1 MPGFE
6 LEYPLALLLLL
17 LAPLFLVLRR
27 HTRLKLP
34 FPAIFPEMASL
45 RPGFWKRNYNG
56 ILFSLVY
63 ACLVLSL
70 VNPGYS
76 KETVEDFIESKWLFL
91 ALDLSGSMKRPVSR
105 FSDQSLGDLALDGIA
120 SFIDMRRDKDYIG
133 LVAFS
138 SYAKLLAPLTFDK
151 DLLKAKLA
159 LVRSKNNS
167 RIYRELGAGGGTN
180 ASEAVWLSL
189 SAFFSMLP
197 EENRLSVE
205 QIAGMRGFLLGAPGA
220 LLDIPQKIRHATP
233 GKGMAVILFTDGR
246 IEPTQRAHVRRGG
259 LPNLVNIITLMK
271 AIGVRFYIISVGGEI
286 DEAVEKAMEPT
297 ADEASVGRIFVT
309 SKGLNRDQI
318 EEVYREIDILETNRN
333 LTRITLQPRWTR
345 WPLALTTFGMM
356 ALHLVLRSL
365 PGLRK
370 L

>member
-6 LEYPLALLLLL
+6 LQYPLALLLLL
-17 LAPLFLVLRR
+17 LAPLFLMLRR
-27 HTRLKLP
+27 RTRRKLP
-34 FPAIFPEMASL
+34 FPSIIPEMANL

-56 ILFSLVY
+56 IFFSLVY
-63 ACLVLSL
+63 TCLVLSL

-76 KETVEDFIESKWLFL
+76 KETVEEFIESKWLFL
-91 ALDLSGSMKRPVSR
+91 ALDLSGSMKRPVSM
-105 FSDQSLGDLALDGIA
+105 FSDQTLGDLALDGIS
-120 SFIDMRRDKDYIG
+120 SFIDMRRSDDYIG

-151 DLLKAKLA
+151 DLLKAKLD
-159 LVRSKNNS
+159 LVRSKNHS

-205 QIAGMRGFLLGAPGA
+205 QIAGMREFLLGEPGA
-220 LLDIPQKIRHATP
+220 LLDIPQKIRNAALGT
-233 GKGMAVILFTDGR
+233 GMAVILFTDGR
-246 IEPTQRAHVRRGG
+246 IEPTQRAHVHSGA

-271 AIGVRFYIISVGGEI
+271 AVGVRFYIISVGGEV
-286 DEAVEKAMEPT
+286 DEAVERAMQPVTGEP
-297 ADEASVGRIFVT
+297 AVGRIFVT
-309 SKGLNRDQI
+309 SRGLDREQI

-345 WPLALTTFGMM
+345 HILAFLGFGFM
-356 ALHLVLRSL
+356 ALHLLLRSL
-365 PGLRK
+365 PQLRK

>member
-1 MPGFE
+1 MADFTFQ
-6 LEYPLALLLLL
+6 YPLALLLLL
-17 LAPLFLVLRR
+17 PAPLFLLLRR
-27 HTRLKLP
+27 RTRPKLP
-34 FPAIFPEMASL
+34 FPVISPEMTTL

-56 ILFSLVY
+56 LLFALVY
-63 ACLVLSL
+63 TWVVLSL
-70 VNPGYS
+70 ANPGYS
-76 KETVEDFIESKWLFL
+76 KETVEEFIESKWLFL

-105 FSDQSLGDLALDGIA
+105 FSDQTLGDLALDGIA
-120 SFIDMRRDKDYIG
+120 SFVDMRRDEDYIG

-151 DLLKAKLA
+151 DLLKAKLD
-159 LVRSKNNS
+159 LVHSKNHS

-180 ASEAVWLSL
+180 ASEAVWLCL

-197 EENRLSVE
+197 EENRLTVD
-205 QIAGMRGFLLGAPGA
+205 QIAGMREFLLGEPGD
-220 LLDIPQKIRHATP
+220 LLDIPQKIRSVAS
-233 GKGMAVILFTDGR
+233 GRGMAVILFTDGR

-259 LPNLVNIITLMK
+259 LPNLVNLITLMK
-271 AIGVRFYIISVGGEI
+271 TVGVRFYIISVGGEV
-286 DEAVEKAMEPT
+286 DEAVEKAMGPSADEPT
-297 ADEASVGRIFVT
+297 VGRIFAT
-309 SKGLNRDQI
+309 SRGLDRDQL

-333 LTRITLQPRWTR
+333 LTRITLQPRWMR
-345 WPLALTTFGMM
+345 WSLALLAFGLM